1 MASMMYGNL
10 PGDKYRSRDMELAQQ
25 LIAQSENNGTI
36 TSGLAS
42 ILKKGMAGF
51 LMGEDKKKSD
61 AYNKA
66 LTEGLAT
73 PYSPAMEAQS
83 AVPYSDF
90 NTGEFEADEGLNID
104 MEFSGDGSNPEIL
117 KSLPEGGNL
126 LEARDAQPAD
136 GPMRGAQR
144 NLRALLATGPNERA
158 QRGLLPLTMAQYGQ
172 DRAAQLAKTARA
184 NKLLDANTEFERRQQ
199 LEEMKLGNKP
209 PKTIKTGEGVFIL
222 NSDGTLGKRLGSSKA
237 DTEIIMGGSL
247 NKGFRPKLDKDGKQ
261 IGAEFVPGGSQDP
274 ETIQAKKEAE
284 RLATLN
290 IKNLEKLPGRRAQ
303 IFAAEQNAPAFEA
316 AVDKAIEAA
325 KSPLSSGI
333 AQQVLGNV
341 GRGPAFD
348 LERALDTIKANIG
361 FGELIRIKE
370 SGGTLGALSEM
381 ENRLLQAMQG
391 ALDPRLKKEDMI
403 SALERVREIQKAN
416 LEQKKRDFKA
426 MYPKENRPWENGQK
440 FDASGKPVVPSGANS
455 TKPKIIRYDAQGN
468 IIK

>member
-10 PGDKYRSRDMELAQQ
+10 PGEKYRSRDMELAQQ

-61 AYNKA
+61 AYNQA
-66 LTEGLAT
+66 LSTGLAT
-73 PYSPAMEAQS
+73 PYSPA
-83 AVPYSDF
+83 VDF
-90 NTGEFEADEGLNID
+90 KAADPGVSEEEINLAPEEYE
-104 MEFSGDGSNPEIL
+104 MTRPSTPEIQ
-117 KSLPEGGNL
+117 
-126 LEARDAQPAD
+126 ARAAD

-158 QRGLLPLTMAQYGQ
+158 QRGLLPLTMAQYEQ

-237 DTEIIMGGSL
+237 DTEIILGGTL
-247 NKGFRPKLDKDGKQ
+247 NKGFRPKFDEDGKR

-274 ETIQAKKEAE
+274 NTIRAKKEAE
-284 RLATLN
+284 RLAALN

-416 LEQKKRDFKA
+416 LDQKKRDFKA

-440 FDASGKPVVPSGANS
+440 LDASGKPVVPSGANS